1 MSSLI
6 VVWPVFLILLTWH
19 TWARR
24 RAAGGAV
31 PHGNLMISGMAG
43 TMVAAVAL
51 GGPAHA
57 SAMAV
62 IWGVVA
68 AFGVPDFVPGKSRGR
83 AGVAPKRSAA
93 SGKTSGKTSGVAP
106 GKAAAGRDLHMDR
119 ASRGEISLDEYFK
132 EGERESREWN
142 RRLQG
147 LAVTPEIAAVLTRR
161 KLSMRGFLALR
172 EQLVEARDLEWEI
185 LSDPKA
191 LDRLIR
197 LVESRR
203 STVEIGAA
211 FRSLRA
217 RPAAG

>member
-1 MSSLI
+1 
-6 VVWPVFLILLTWH
+6 
-19 TWARR
+19 
-24 RAAGGAV
+24 
-31 PHGNLMISGMAG
+31 
-43 TMVAAVAL
+43 
-51 GGPAHA
+51 
-57 SAMAV
+57 MAV
-62 IWGVVA
+62 SWGVVA
-68 AFGVPDFVPGKSRGR
+68 AFGVPGDLARGQARGR
-83 AGVAPKRSAA
+83 AGVGPKRPAA
-93 SGKTSGKTSGVAP
+93 SGKKSGAP
-106 GKAAAGRDLHMDR
+106 PRKPAAGRDLHMDR
-119 ASRGEISLDEYFK
+119 ASRGEITLDEYFK

-147 LAVTPEIAAVLTRR
+147 LAATTEIAAVLTKR

-172 EQLVEARDLEWEI
+172 EQLVEVRDLEWEI
-185 LSDPKA
+185 LSDPKE